1 MALSKEQTRQRRH
14 RRIRKRVEGTDAK
27 PRLSVYKSLNNIYAQ
42 LIDDRVGKT
51 LLSASTLEKE
61 IRSAVKHGGNL
72 DAAKKVGVSIA
83 QKALDK
89 KITNVVFDRGG
100 YRYHGCIKALA
111 DAAREKGL
119 KF

>member
-1 MALSKEQTRQRRH
+1 MS
-14 RRIRKRVEGTDAK
+14 GTGSK

-42 LIDDRVGKT
+42 LIDDLTGKT
-51 LLSASTLEKE
+51 LLSASTMEKE

-72 DAAKKVGVSIA
+72 EAAKKVGTSIA
-83 QKALDK
+83 QKALGK
-89 KITNVVFDRGG
+89 KITDVVFDRGG

-111 DAAREKGL
+111 DAAREQGL

>member
-1 MALSKEQTRQRRH
+1 MALSKDQTRQRRH
-14 RRIRKRVEGTDAK
+14 LRIRKRLQGTGEK

-42 LIDDRVGKT
+42 LVDDVAGKT
-51 LLSASTLEKE
+51 ILSASTLEKD
-61 IRSAVKHGGNL
+61 IKTAVKHGGNL
-72 DAAKKVGVSIA
+72 DAAKKVGASLA
-83 QKALDK
+83 QKALNK

-111 DAAREKGL
+111 DAAREQGL

>member
-1 MALSKEQTRQRRH
+1 MALSKDQTRQRRH
-14 RRIRKRVEGTDAK
+14 QRIRKRLQGTGDK

-42 LIDDRVGKT
+42 LVDDVAGKT
-51 LLSASTLEKE
+51 ILSASTLEKD
-61 IRSAVKHGGNL
+61 IRSTVKHGGNL
-72 DAAKKVGVSIA
+72 DAAKKVGASLA

-89 KITNVVFDRGG
+89 KITIVVFDRGG

-111 DAAREKGL
+111 DAAREQGL

>member
-1 MALSKEQTRQRRH
+1 MALSKDQTRQRRH
-14 RRIRKRVEGTDAK
+14 QRIRKRLQGTGDK

-42 LIDDRVGKT
+42 LVDDVAGKT
-51 LLSASTLEKE
+51 ILSASTLEKE
-61 IRSAVKHGGNL
+61 IRAAVKHGGNL
-72 DAAKKVGVSIA
+72 DAAKKVGMSLA
-83 QKALDK
+83 QKAMDK

-111 DAAREKGL
+111 DAAREQGL

>member
-1 MALSKEQTRQRRH
+1 MAQSKELSRLRRH
-14 RRIRKRVEGTDAK
+14 VRIRKRLHGTGEK
-27 PRLSVYKSLNNIYAQ
+27 PRLTVYKSLNHIYAQ
-42 LIDDRVGKT
+42 LIDDAAGKT

-72 DAAKKVGVSIA
+72 EAAKKVGASLA
-83 QKALDK
+83 QKALGK
-89 KITNVVFDRGG
+89 KITTMVFDRAG

-111 DAAREKGL
+111 DAAREQGL

>member
-1 MALSKEQTRQRRH
+1 MALSKDQTRQRRH
-14 RRIRKRVEGTDAK
+14 QRIRKRLQGTGDK

-42 LIDDRVGKT
+42 LVDDVAGKT
-51 LLSASTLEKE
+51 ILSASTLEKD
-61 IRSAVKHGGNL
+61 IRAAVKHGGNL
-72 DAAKKVGVSIA
+72 DAAKKVGMSLA

-111 DAAREKGL
+111 DAAREQGL